1 MAADKN
7 HQNGM
12 DAINKIT
19 LPAWLDKL
27 IFDKLDAVYC
37 RSGKDMTVIDWDKS
51 AIQNYLGTYFPR
63 SYAESVCIFTDYF
76 RHHAQRWENK
86 EQISIFDFGS
96 GTGGEIIGLL
106 TALQRF
112 KQLKQINIVAFDG
125 NHHALRL
132 FEQILDTY
140 RPLVETEIKSD
151 IIPITIDDFYDMDIL
166 TRILP
171 STFDIIMTFKAI
183 CEFVTKQ
190 QFEKANP
197 YEHFA
202 RTFLP
207 KLTPEGIMALIEIS
221 SCNCVSKE
229 WLPVMLDKGLNAT
242 ACRLLAQNEGYN
254 QTFVVSHS
262 HCPYDISKI
271 AWRIIEKE
279 HDK

>member
-1 MAADKN
+1 MKVTSRN
-7 HQNGM
+7 
-12 DAINKIT
+12 II
-19 LPAWLDKL
+19 LPTWLDKL
-27 IFDKLDAVYC
+27 IFEELGAIYH
-37 RSGKDMTVIDWDKS
+37 RSYQNMTVIDWDKS
-51 AIQNYLGTYFPR
+51 EVLSYLGTYFPR
-63 SYAESVCIFTDYF
+63 SYSESLCIFSDYF
-76 RHHAQRWENK
+76 QDFAKKWENK
-86 EQISIFDFGS
+86 EQISVFDFGS

-125 NHHALRL
+125 NFDALRL
-132 FEQILDTY
+132 YEQVLARYCSFTDKKLKN
-140 RPLVETEIKSD
+140 RL
-151 IIPITIDDFYDMDIL
+151 IPYKVDDFYDMSVLEKVIHE
-166 TRILP
+166 
-171 STFDIIMTFKAI
+171 SFDIIMTFKAI